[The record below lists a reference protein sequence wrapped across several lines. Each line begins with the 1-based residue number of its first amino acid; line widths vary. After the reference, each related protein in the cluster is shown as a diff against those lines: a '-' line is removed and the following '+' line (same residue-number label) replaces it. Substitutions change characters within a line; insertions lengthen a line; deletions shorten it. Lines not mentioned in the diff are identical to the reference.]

1 MTSSQRLRVG
11 LFLNDLNKSGGIQRV
26 AVNLA
31 RDLRPLFDTCLIT
44 MCSGRNVFE
53 EPGIPHYSL
62 GLPPDSP
69 PLDPRPRLML
79 GLGRRLRRLA
89 IQQRLDAVICFWFH
103 LAVIGAL
110 ALPSR
115 VIKIGYEHIAFSAAG
130 GRWAQIR
137 RWTYP
142 QLDAVVSL
150 AKDDAPQFAR
160 IARRAEVI
168 PNYVSLPSNT
178 ASDERE
184 KILLAV
190 GHIEHRKGLDRLLWA
205 LQGPL
210 HAQREWRLALVGGGE
225 TGTGDPG
232 YLQYLHALVGLLDLA
247 GRVVVYT
254 ATPQID
260 AWYQRASV
268 MVMGSRLEGF
278 PLVLL
283 EAKSHGLPV
292 IAFDCPTG
300 PKEIV
305 RDGVDGFL
313 VDSETEFSRSA
324 NALMLDRD
332 LRMRMSRCAVQDVRE
347 RFLPEIVCE
356 RWQDLIL
363 DLHRRVSRGG

>member
-1 MTSSQRLRVG
+1 MQHLRVG
-11 LFLNDLNKSGGIQRV
+11 VFLNDLNKSGGIQRV

-44 MCSGRNVFE
+44 MCSGRSVFE
-53 EPGIPHYSL
+53 EPAIPHYSL
-62 GLPPDSP
+62 GLPADSP
-69 PLDPRPRLML
+69 PLDPRPRLIL

-89 IQQRLDAVICFWFH
+89 IQQRLDAVICIWFH

-130 GRWAQIR
+130 GRWAQLR

-142 QLDAVVSL
+142 RLDAVVSL
-150 AKDDAPQFAR
+150 AQDDARQFAR

-168 PNYVSLPSNT
+168 PNYVSLPRKAASN
-178 ASDERE
+178 ERE

-190 GHIEHRKGLDRLLWA
+190 GHIEYRKGLDRLLWA

-210 HAQREWRLALVGGGE
+210 QTHREWRLALVGGGE
-225 TGTGDPG
+225 TDTGDPG

-254 ATPQID
+254 ATPHVD
-260 AWYQRASV
+260 TWYRRASV

-283 EAKSHGLPV
+283 EAKSHGLPI

-313 VDSETEFSRSA
+313 VDSEPEFSQA
-324 NALMLDRD
+324 ADALMLDRD
-332 LRMRMSRCAVQDVRE
+332 LRRRMSESAVQDIRE
-347 RFLPEIVCE
+347 RFLPQFFFE

-363 DLHRRVSRGG
+363 DLHRRVLRGR